1 LSPLAKQVIKS
12 LSQEKENLI
21 LAEVLDFYEYLK
33 VKRKRDI
40 ENQWQNVEDEIP
52 TEEEKI

>member
-1 LSPLAKQVIKS
+1 MSPLAKQVIKS